1 MVPNKRSPVLYL
13 ITKNID
19 VKKFFWVL
27 IADDVHKRSGGYFLK
42 DRYPGSEFER
52 IIKDEDCY
60 AVFIYLQAYRKEDEI
75 VDIYNYEEFLKSK
88 CELLLFI
95 DDNIYIDIYAKDIK
109 LIEKIKKKRLFRE
122 LCKPPCRCK
131 IKRAWRNIYA
141 QKKRTGKQGKKRTDT
156 AVDQGVQAAVYR
168 GYPGDAQRHVCRC
181 SAKEPGSGNGRGT
194 GLFEVRLPQQG
205 NGQYAQRVQREDIKN
220 EHGGSRTEG
229 TPRQERGF

>member
-1 MVPNKRSPVLYL
+1 MIRGISFMVPNKRSPVLYL

-109 LIEKIKKKRLFRE
+109 LIEKIKKNAEINDFK
-122 LCKPPCRCK
+122 
-131 IKRAWRNIYA
+131 NINYI
-141 QKKRTGKQGKKRTDT
+141 TDENDVFIDYHSMT
-156 AVDQGVQAAVYR
+156 
-168 GYPGDAQRHVCRC
+168 
-181 SAKEPGSGNGRGT
+181 
-194 GLFEVRLPQQG
+194 
-205 NGQYAQRVQREDIKN
+205 
-220 EHGGSRTEG
+220 
-229 TPRQERGF
+229 